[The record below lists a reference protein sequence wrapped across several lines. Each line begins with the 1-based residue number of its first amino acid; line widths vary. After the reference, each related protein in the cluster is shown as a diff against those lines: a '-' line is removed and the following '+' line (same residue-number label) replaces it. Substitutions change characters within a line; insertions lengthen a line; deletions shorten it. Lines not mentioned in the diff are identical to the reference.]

1 MKLLLALLLLIF
13 PLVSA
18 TAAYQWVD
26 ENGNVRFGSKPKAEK
41 SEPAAKTEPKT
52 PAKKPDQSSK
62 VKILPDRAQPAAT
75 APKVRRD
82 KSLPLSDPARV
93 KPATKTIPVEREKT
107 EPVKPVLR
115 AIPTLKPAP
124 EEPKA
129 KTQPIPAQKA
139 AKPLQPQPVEPT
151 QKPARKKP
159 ATEKVITKKTPASSP
174 ATAETETGADRD
186 KKDKDEE
193 LCGMFTNFASNYQN
207 KLVDC
212 QGASCTIYE
221 KTLIKYQKKQQTY
234 CR

>member
-1 MKLLLALLLLIF
+1 METKMKLLLALLLLIF

-18 TAAYQWVD
+18 AAAYQWVD

-41 SEPAAKTEPKT
+41 SEPAVKTEPKT
-52 PAKKPDQSSK
+52 PAKKPDRSSK
-62 VKILPDRAQPAAT
+62 VKTQPAAT
-75 APKVRRD
+75 APKVRRG
-82 KSLPLSDPARV
+82 KNLLLSDPARM
-93 KPATKTIPVEREKT
+93 KPATRAIAIERKKA

-124 EEPKA
+124 APKA
-129 KTQPIPAQKA
+129 KTQPTPAQKA
-139 AKPLQPQPVEPT
+139 GKPPEPQPAGST

-159 ATEKVITKKTPASSP
+159 VAEKAIAKKTPAPNS
-174 ATAETETGADRD
+174 AAAETESGADRD